1 MAENF
6 PAPDGDAAAA
16 AIDAGTVEPPAGAA
30 AGVSDT
36 SAVGGTFPGGA
47 VLRRGRIGWVLAEER
62 PKTALGGALVWA
74 TRTHIEQLHVLAEGD
89 EAAGILARRAGA
101 FCRPPLV
108 WKISG
113 RTVLPA
119 PAAPPLAYRE
129 PSEADRRFIAMFAA
143 AGAEAV
149 VEHGVVVAEV
159 LGLEVGR
166 VVDGRLDVGV
176 GKHDREAQ
184 RLVHGDRPPEEAL
197 RAAVAAVREV
207 RRAGA
212 PVHEMNRLAQE
223 RWLRSVVMAHP
234 QMVGAAFLT
243 PLPEPVS
250 RQGLRMA
257 APAPA
262 AGVDGEG
269 RPLVVVC
276 STGIDVDLVPTAA
289 DARLAHDPTARLV
302 IVVPEADV
310 HPVTRDLAA
319 ALSDPAEVVAIA
331 GDWRDLPVPPSL

>member
-1 MAENF
+1 ML
-6 PAPDGDAAAA
+6 
-16 AIDAGTVEPPAGAA
+16 VEGQAA
-30 AGVSDT
+30 AGV
-36 SAVGGTFPGGA
+36 
-47 VLRRGRIGWVLAEER
+47 
-62 PKTALGGALVWA
+62 
-74 TRTHIEQLHVLAEGD
+74 
-89 EAAGILARRAGA
+89 LARRATA
-101 FCRPPLV
+101 FRRPPQV
-108 WKISG
+108 WAISG
-113 RTVLPA
+113 RTVTPA
-119 PAAPPLAYRE
+119 AVAPPLSQK
-129 PSEADRRFIAMFAA
+129 PPTEADLGFAALFAA

-149 VEHGVVVAEV
+149 VEHGVLVAEV
-159 LGLEVGR
+159 LGLEVAR

-207 RRAGA
+207 RQAGA

-223 RWLRSVVMAHP
+223 RWLRAVVMANP
-234 QMVGAAFLT
+234 QMVGAASLA
-243 PLPEPVS
+243 PVPEPVR

-269 RPLVVVC
+269 RRIVVVC

-302 IVVPEADV
+302 IVVPEADD

-319 ALSDPAEVVAIA
+319 ALADPAEVVAIT
-331 GDWRDLPVPPSL
+331 GDWRDPPVPASF

>member
-1 MAENF
+1 MAEHL
-6 PAPDGDAAAA
+6 
-16 AIDAGTVEPPAGAA
+16 GAA
-30 AGVSDT
+30 ADGPDGADGT
-36 SAVGGTFPGGA
+36 DAGTFPGGA
-47 VLRRGRIGWVLAEER
+47 VLRRGSTGWVLAEER
-62 PKTALGGALVWA
+62 PERALGGALVWA
-74 TRTHIEQLHVLAEGD
+74 ARSHIEQLHVLAEGE
-89 EAAGILARRAGA
+89 EAAGVLARRAAA
-101 FCRPPLV
+101 FRRPPQV
-108 WKISG
+108 WTISG
-113 RTVLPA
+113 RTVTPA
-119 PAAPPLAYRE
+119 VPAPPLSEE
-129 PSEADRRFIAMFAA
+129 PPTDAHLAFAAMFAA

-149 VEHGVVVAEV
+149 VEHGVLVAEV

-166 VVDGRLDVGV
+166 VIDGRLDVGV

-184 RLVHGDRPPEEAL
+184 RLVHVDRPPEEAL

-212 PVHEMNRLAQE
+212 PVHEMNRLAHE
-223 RWLRSVVMAHP
+223 RWLRSVVMASP
-234 QMVGAAFLT
+234 QMVGAASLA

-262 AGVDGEG
+262 AGLDADG

-289 DARLAHDPTARLV
+289 DARLGHDPTARLV
-302 IVVPEADV
+302 IVVPEADD

-319 ALSDPAEVVAIA
+319 QLADPAEVVAIT
-331 GDWRDLPVPPSL
+331 GDWRDLPVPASR

>member
-1 MAENF
+1 M
-6 PAPDGDAAAA
+6 
-16 AIDAGTVEPPAGAA
+16 
-30 AGVSDT
+30 
-36 SAVGGTFPGGA
+36 
-47 VLRRGRIGWVLAEER
+47 LAEER
-62 PKTALGGALVWA
+62 QERALGGALVWA
-74 TRTHIEQLHVLAEGD
+74 TRTHIEQLHILAEGE
-89 EAAGILARRAGA
+89 EAAGVLARRAA
-101 FCRPPLV
+101 VFRRPPQV
-108 WKISG
+108 WKILG
-113 RTVLPA
+113 RRLVPA
-119 PAAPPLAYRE
+119 VAAPPLAQQQ
-129 PSEADRRFIAMFAA
+129 PTDTDQSFAAMFAA

-149 VEHGVVVAEV
+149 VEHGVLVAEV

-166 VVDGRLDVGV
+166 VIDGRLDVGV

-184 RLVHGDRPPEEAL
+184 RLVHGDRPPEESL

-207 RRAGA
+207 RRPGA

-223 RWLRSVVMAHP
+223 RWLRSVVMANP
-234 QMVGAAFLT
+234 QMVGAASLT

-262 AGVDGEG
+262 AGVDDDG

-289 DARLAHDPTARLV
+289 DARLGLDPTARLI
-302 IVVPEADV
+302 IVVPEADD

-319 ALSDPAEVVAIA
+319 QLADPAEVVAIS
-331 GDWRDLPVPPSL
+331 GHWRDLSVPASR

>member
-6 PAPDGDAAAA
+6 GDAAE
-16 AIDAGTVEPPAGAA
+16 IGAG
-30 AGVSDT
+30 T

-47 VLRRGRIGWVLAEER
+47 VLRRGSTGWVLAEER
-62 PKTALGGALVWA
+62 PERALGGALVWA
-74 TRTHIEQLHVLAEGD
+74 TRSHIEQLHVLAEGE

-101 FCRPPLV
+101 FRRPPQV
-108 WKISG
+108 WTISG
-113 RTVLPA
+113 RTVSRA
-119 PAAPPLAYRE
+119 AAAPPL
-129 PSEADRRFIAMFAA
+129 SEKPPTDTDFGFAAMFAA

-149 VEHGVVVAEV
+149 VEHGVLVAEV

-166 VVDGRLDVGV
+166 VIEGRLDVGV

-207 RRAGA
+207 RRPGA

-234 QMVGAAFLT
+234 QMVGAVSLT
-243 PLPEPVS
+243 PLPEPLS

-262 AGVDGEG
+262 AGLDLRG
-269 RPLVVVC
+269 RPVVVVC

-289 DARLAHDPTARLV
+289 DARLGHDPTARLV
-302 IVVPEADV
+302 IVVPEADD
-310 HPVTRDLAA
+310 HRVTRNLATQLA
-319 ALSDPAEVVAIA
+319 DPADVVAIT
-331 GDWRDLPVPPSL
+331 GDWRDLPVPASR